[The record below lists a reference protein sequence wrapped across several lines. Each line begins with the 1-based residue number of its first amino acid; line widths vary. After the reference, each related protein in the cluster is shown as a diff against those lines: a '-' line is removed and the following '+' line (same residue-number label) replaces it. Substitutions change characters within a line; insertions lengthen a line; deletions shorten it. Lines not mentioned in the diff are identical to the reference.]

1 MQIAKGFKEEELS
14 PEEVRHLRNLSRLVR
29 GDVLRMTQLA
39 GGGHPGGS
47 FSSADLFVTLLAS
60 VNLSPDIVDNPKRDR
75 IVVSHGHTASA
86 YYAALGRFDF
96 FDLDDAVSLFRKAG
110 SIFEGHVERTV
121 PGVEWTTGSAG
132 QGLAAACGFAL
143 AARLKGV
150 KPNFFVV
157 MSDGEQQKGQVAE
170 ARRLAKKYRLNG
182 ITVLVDA
189 NNAQYAGRTS
199 DIMPQNVKYEY
210 IADGWDVIE
219 INGHD
224 HNDVYKALRRAI
236 QIQSAPVLILAHTVA
251 GHGVSFMENQTEYHS
266 RSLSQEEY
274 EEAMRELRVDA
285 DLSEAADYRSAF
297 GDFDLEVSEEPTG
310 FPVPE
315 VGTPFTYGAG
325 ESVENR
331 TAVGRAL
338 ADVAEHNRGSERCP
352 MAVVDC
358 GLAGVVRTVEFAQ
371 KNRGAF
377 LQFGIQEHAAAV
389 VAGAMS
395 VDGILTVW
403 ADYGAFGLAEAYNQ
417 LRMNDINRTHL
428 KIVATHLGLDA
439 EGDGKSHQ
447 CLDYLGLISGLFGFR
462 AIFPADP
469 NEADRAF
476 RYMVRQPGNWVLG
489 MGRSPV
495 PVVLDEEGKPFF
507 GDSYEFE
514 YGRSEL
520 VRRGEHGVILT
531 TGQML
536 GRALEAWETLRAG
549 GLEPAVLHV
558 ACPKALEE
566 SEDPALLQ
574 VLRKGRVVTYE
585 DHNVHTGLGAQVA
598 NYIAR
603 RGISCRLLKIGVERY
618 GCSGTAEEVYRA
630 MGLGVERLVER
641 ARKFLKR

>member
-14 PEEVRHLRNLSRLVR
+14 AEEIRHLRNLSRLVR

-47 FSSADLFVTLLAS
+47 FSSVDLFVTLLAS
-60 VNLSPDIVDNPKRDR
+60 VNVSPELRDNPRRDR
-75 IVVSHGHTASA
+75 VVVSHGHTASA
-86 YYAALGRFDF
+86 YYATLGRFDF

-110 SIFEGHVERTV
+110 SIFGGHVERTV
-121 PGVEWTTGSAG
+121 PGVEWTTGCAG
-132 QGLAAACGFAL
+132 QGLAAGCGFAL
-143 AARLKGV
+143 AARMKGL
-150 KPNFFVV
+150 KPNVFVV

-170 ARRLAKKYRLNG
+170 ARRVAKKYRLNG

-199 DIMPQNVKYEY
+199 DILPQNVKYEY

-236 QIQSAPVLILAHTVA
+236 QIQSAPVLVLAHTVA

-266 RSLSQEEY
+266 RCLSDEEY
-274 EEAMRELRVDA
+274 QEAMRELRIDA
-285 DLSEAADYRSAF
+285 DLAESADYRSAF
-297 GDFDLEVSEEPTG
+297 DDFDLDVSEEATG
-310 FPVPE
+310 HPVPE
-315 VGTPFTYGAG
+315 VGGPFSYGAG
-325 ESVENR
+325 EKVENR
-331 TAVGRAL
+331 SAVGRAL
-338 ADVAEHNRGSERCP
+338 ADVADRNRGGDRCP
-352 MAVVDC
+352 IAVVDC
-358 GLAGVVRTVEFAQ
+358 GLAAAVRTVEFAQ

-377 LQFGIQEHAAAV
+377 FQLGLQEHAAAV

-395 VDGILTVW
+395 VEGVLTIW
-403 ADYGAFGLAEAYNQ
+403 ADYGAFGLSGAYDQ
-417 LRMNDINRTHL
+417 LRMDDINRTHL
-428 KIVATHLGLDA
+428 KVFATHLGLDGG
-439 EGDGKSHQ
+439 GDGRSHQ
-447 CLDYLGLISGLFGFR
+447 CVDYLGLISSLFGVR

-469 NEADRAF
+469 NQADRAF
-476 RYMVRQPGNWVLG
+476 RFMVQQPGNWVLG
-489 MGRSPV
+489 VGRSPLS
-495 PVVLDEEGKPFF
+495 VVLGDAGEPFF
-507 GDSYEFE
+507 GGEYEFA
-514 YGRSEL
+514 YGRSDL

-531 TGQML
+531 TGEML
-536 GRALEAWETLRAG
+536 GRAVEAWDALRG
-549 GLEPAVLHV
+549 EGLEPAVLHV

-566 SEDPALLQ
+566 SEDPVLLQ
-574 VLRKGRVVTYE
+574 ALRKGRVVTYE
-585 DHNVHTGLGAQVA
+585 DHSVHSGLGAQVA

-618 GCSGTAEEVYRA
+618 GCSGAPDEVYRA